1 MKVNIPKSN
10 VDTFFRYK
18 RDEIEI
24 KVINTNGGNTELSN
38 IKLISDQLG
47 EDIELIIKYIKK
59 KINTNITKKNDV
71 YIINKIITKND
82 IEDIIEEYI
91 KNYILCKSCSN
102 PEFTK
107 TKTKK
112 EETKKEETKKEETR
126 TCKACGSSRQY
137 L

>member
-18 RDEIEI
+18 RDEIEV

-38 IKLISDQLG
+38 IKIISDQLG

-71 YIINKIITKND
+71 YIINKILTKNEL
-82 IEDIIEEYI
+82 EDILEEYI
-91 KNYILCKSCSN
+91 KLFILCKSCSN
-102 PEFTK
+102 PEFSK

-112 EETKKEETKKEETR
+112 EEIR
-126 TCKACGSSRQY
+126 TCKACGSTR
-137 L
+137 